1 MSVLMV
7 QQTLRFTPPPQLRA
21 RKGVRLEPGPSGL
34 RFTEVATAK
43 PRWDLFG
50 VSAATQ
56 LTALFVL
63 AWLPVLYIERP
74 EPLRYTMTMMT
85 KPLTEYEPAKRKPLP
100 PSRVP
105 AQPAPVEP
113 AVKPALAMDTRIVA
127 PRVNRRE
134 IRPVSVPE
142 MASPIRPAEMSLSKP
157 LGAPRPPVV
166 TGLLKG
172 TPGTSEQP
180 TLTNRRVDEVQTGG
194 FGDPNGVPAKGDPN
208 KAANI
213 NRAGSFGLPAGLGYG
228 NGTGGTRGARGVV
241 ESAGFGNGVSKG
253 DPNARGST
261 GRGGVQ
267 STSFGD
273 AAPTAGGAGSPGP
286 AARSSKSERTPVEI
300 LHKPNPLYTDEAR
313 QLRIEGDVKLRVVF
327 AASGELRVL
336 GVTQSLGHG
345 LDEAAI
351 AAAQR
356 IRFRPAREDGRAV
369 DEPAIVIIEFKLA
382 Y

>member
-1 MSVLMV
+1 MSALMV
-7 QQTLRFTPPPQLRA
+7 QQTLRFTPPRQPQA
-21 RKGVRLEPGPSGL
+21 RKAVRLEPGPGGL
-34 RFTEVATAK
+34 RFTEIATAK
-43 PRWDLFG
+43 PRWELFG
-50 VSAATQ
+50 VSAAAQ

-63 AWLPVLYIERP
+63 AWLPILYIERP

-85 KPLTEYEPAKRKPLP
+85 RPLAEYEPAKRKPLP

-105 AQPAPVEP
+105 PQPAPVQP
-113 AVKPALAMDTRIVA
+113 VTKPALMDARIVA

-134 IRPVSVPE
+134 VRPVSVPE
-142 MASPIRPAEMSLSKP
+142 MASPIRPAEMALSKP
-157 LGAPRPPVV
+157 LDAPRPPVV
-166 TGLLKG
+166 TGVLQG
-172 TPGTSEQP
+172 SPGTSEQP
-180 TLTNRRVDEVQTGG
+180 TLTDRRVDEVQTGG

-213 NRAGSFGLPAGLGYG
+213 NRVGSFGLPAGMGNG
-228 NGTGGTRGARGVV
+228 NGTGGTRGVRGVV

-253 DPNARGST
+253 DPNARGSA

-267 STSFGD
+267 STGFGD
-273 AAPTAGGAGSPGP
+273 AAPSAGASGSPGP
-286 AARSSKSERTPVEI
+286 SARTSKPERTPVEI
-300 LHKPNPLYTDEAR
+300 LHKPNPAYTDEAR
-313 QLRIEGDVKLRVVF
+313 ELRIEGNVKLRVVF

-345 LDEAAI
+345 LDQAAM
-351 AAAQR
+351 AAAQK

-369 DEPAIVIIEFKLA
+369 DEPAIVTIEFKLA